1 MEIHG
6 CLFIKRISRI
16 IHNPL
21 THNAAKRFSICKF
34 RLSSNEF
41 GCGAKKGFTTQF
53 SSSCVSIHSLLLCSF
68 VATRLRWGRL
78 RQSTSENVY
87 KCVEANEPSSFSP
100 WTCTHIFVFV
110 RRDLAPHA
118 SPEAGGLFSGVAAFF
133 LLLLALYRL
142 RGQKPHSNVYVSE
155 LFHVFRVYCLRF
167 SCSYCLSL
175 RKRVIVSTT
184 QKFLSRSQAKEL
196 FFHRSSLL
204 SRFDE
209 ALKLCRKWKIAF
221 VSFAVRKAL
230 LSGFN
235 IYRRGG
241 WMRNKTLEHRVGD
254 GERSESK
261 KAHTAMLT
269 SRLGG
274 ILCSMKVEGKHRKSS
289 LGGGEWG
296 EGGGGGWWEKCWLG
310 WVGDVWENFLSFLLW
325 CFFFFDVF
333 LSFFLVMLC
342 ANKQNNINFP
352 WIQLLH
358 NNMWKS
364 MELSKWTRLNF
375 RWCER
380 KFMCFSSTILRG
392 WLCTKEREKG
402 FASLNDVNG
411 MVLIMFEI
419 ICISLN
425 FSCLESSKHD

>member
-68 VATRLRWGRL
+68 VATRLGWGRL
-78 RQSTSENVY
+78 RQSTSEYVY

-118 SPEAGGLFSGVAAFF
+118 SPEAGGLFSGVAAFLSPPSGSWSSARPKTSFKCLRLGIVSRFSGLLFALFMF
-133 LLLLALYRL
+133 LLFEPQKKSHRQHNTKIPLPVPGQGTFFL
-142 RGQKPHSNVYVSE
+142 R
-155 LFHVFRVYCLRF
+155 
-167 SCSYCLSL
+167 
-175 RKRVIVSTT
+175 
-184 QKFLSRSQAKEL
+184 
-196 FFHRSSLL
+196 RSSLL

-209 ALKLCRKWKIAF
+209 ALKLCGKWKIAF

-261 KAHTAMLT
+261 KAHTEMLT

-325 CFFFFDVF
+325 CFFFLMFFF
-333 LSFFLVMLC
+333 LSFSLC
-342 ANKQNNINFP
+342 CVQTNKTTSIFHEFNCYI
-352 WIQLLH
+352 
-358 NNMWKS
+358 
-364 MELSKWTRLNF
+364 
-375 RWCER
+375 
-380 KFMCFSSTILRG
+380 
-392 WLCTKEREKG
+392 
-402 FASLNDVNG
+402 
-411 MVLIMFEI
+411 I
-419 ICISLN
+419 ICGSQWN
-425 FSCLESSKHD
+425 